1 MDTVIIGG
9 VLAAIGI
16 LILLAQA
23 REGIGKDI
31 K

>member
-16 LILLAQA
+16 LILLAQSLD
-23 REGIGKDI
+23 GVGKDI
-31 K
+31 E